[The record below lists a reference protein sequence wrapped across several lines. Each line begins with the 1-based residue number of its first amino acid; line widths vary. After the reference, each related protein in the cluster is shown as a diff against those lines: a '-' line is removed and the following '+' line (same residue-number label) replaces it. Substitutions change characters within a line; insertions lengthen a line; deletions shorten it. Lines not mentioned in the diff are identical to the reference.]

1 MDKRWNL
8 RTPSDEELTIT
19 NELSKQLNINP
30 VLAQLLA
37 QRGIRS
43 FDEAK
48 DFFRP
53 DLDKLH
59 DPFLM
64 NDMRHAVDR
73 LNYALGNKERILV
86 YGDYDVDGTSSVA
99 LIYSFLKNY
108 TSSLDYYI
116 PDRYNE
122 GYGISYKGIDYAA
135 ETGASL
141 VIALDCGIKA
151 IDKIEYAKEKGIDFI
166 ICDHHTPDE
175 ILPDAIAVL
184 DPKRPDSNYP
194 FKHLSGCGVGFKL
207 LQAFA
212 INNHINMKEVFR
224 YLDLVVVS
232 IASDIVPII
241 GENRILAYW
250 GLRKLNKNPIIG
262 LKTIIDISGLD
273 RKDITISD
281 IVFKIG
287 PRINAS
293 GRIYSGKEA
302 VQLLV
307 ATDLEEARAKCLEL
321 NEYNQERKDLDKG
334 ITEEALSQ
342 IDNSEDLQSKKA
354 TVLYNPE
361 WHKGVIGIVASRLI
375 EKYYRPTIILT
386 KSNGK
391 ITGSARSVAGF
402 NIYDAIEE
410 CKDLLENFG
419 GHKFAAGLTMNEE
432 NLDAFL
438 ERFETF
444 VADKIRPVQTIP
456 QIDIDAELKFT
467 DVTPKFFR
475 VLSQFAP
482 FGPENMK
489 PVFITRD
496 VKDNGGTRLVGK
508 EEEHLKLDLLS
519 PEEGIKLNAIAF
531 SMADFN
537 DHIKKSRP
545 IDICYTIEE
554 NMFNGNRYIQ
564 LMIKDI
570 KEK

>member
-1 MDKRWNL
+1 
-8 RTPSDEELTIT
+8 
-19 NELSKQLNINP
+19 
-30 VLAQLLA
+30 
-37 QRGIRS
+37 
-43 FDEAK
+43 
-48 DFFRP
+48 
-53 DLDKLH
+53 
-59 DPFLM
+59 
-64 NDMRHAVDR
+64 
-73 LNYALGNKERILV
+73 
-86 YGDYDVDGTSSVA
+86 
-99 LIYSFLKNY
+99 
-108 TSSLDYYI
+108 
-116 PDRYNE
+116 
-122 GYGISYKGIDYAA
+122 
-135 ETGASL
+135 
-141 VIALDCGIKA
+141 
-151 IDKIEYAKEKGIDFI
+151 
-166 ICDHHTPDE
+166 
-175 ILPDAIAVL
+175 
-184 DPKRPDSNYP
+184 
-194 FKHLSGCGVGFKL
+194 
-207 LQAFA
+207 
-212 INNHINMKEVFR
+212 MKEVFR

-273 RKDITISD
+273 RKEITISD

-307 ATDLEEARAKCLEL
+307 ATDLEEARVKCLEL

-334 ITEEALSQ
+334 ITEEALSL
-342 IDNSEDLQSKKA
+342 IDNSADLQSKKT

-386 KSNGK
+386 KSNDK

-419 GHKFAAGLTMNEE
+419 GHKFAAGLTMKEE

-489 PVFITRD
+489 PVFITRN

-519 PEEGIKLNAIAF
+519 PEEGIKLNGIAF